1 MALRVPKKD
10 KDIVRDKIL
19 DEIDPKTNFVLKP
32 ITLEDLDKLVFD
44 TFNNRFTINEKTIN
58 LINLDSDLVSME
70 YENPQQF
77 DKDKGYLNLP
87 YFTVWRKSTKKLT
100 RTSSSNKS
108 VIYSIPK
115 SKGNQGIVYEEYI
128 CPPPVFL
135 ELEYDFQFITTFRQS
150 TNDFEQAMLEVF
162 RNKRISLVL
171 YGERFELSP
180 IDPEV
185 LGSLEV
191 VDREGS
197 NGQSLYVLSYN
208 FKLWA
213 YTRDLKD
220 LQKRERI
227 NTFSLKIV
235 EKNNGQVEQD
245 IESTII
251 KDNP

>member
-1 MALRVPKKD
+1 MALRVPKKN

-19 DEIDPKTNFVLKP
+19 NEIDPNTNFVLKP

-44 TFNNRFTINEKTIN
+44 TFNNRFTINEKQLN
-58 LINLDSDLVSME
+58 LITLDADLISME

-87 YFTVWRKSTKKLT
+87 YFTIWRKSTKKLT
-100 RTSSSNKS
+100 RTATSNKS

-128 CPPPVFL
+128 CPPPIFL
-135 ELEYDFQFITTFRQS
+135 ELEYDLQFITTFRQS
-150 TNDFEQAMLEVF
+150 TNDFEQAMLDVF
-162 RNKRISLVL
+162 KNKRISLEL

-180 IDPEV
+180 IDSET
-185 LGSLEV
+185 LGSLEI

-197 NGQSLYVLSYN
+197 NGQSLYVVSYN
-208 FKLWA
+208 LKLWA

-220 LQKRERI
+220 VQKRERI
-227 NTFSLKIV
+227 NSFSLKIV
-235 EKNNGQVEQD
+235 EKNGNQVEQE
-245 IESTII
+245 IQSIII